1 LVRLQIYIYSIYEL
15 FDVLTEVKQA
25 GTMNVDFSYK
35 FIPSSHLESL
45 GSEKSVIYDFQNEN
59 LAIWFMLK
67 FQGQYKIVNLDNNTI
82 EQNNTLE

>member
-1 LVRLQIYIYSIYEL
+1 LVRLRVYIDRVYDL
-15 FDVLTEVKQA
+15 FDMLTEVKQA
-25 GTMNVDFSYK
+25 GTINVDFSYK
-35 FIPSSHLESL
+35 FIPSHSESL